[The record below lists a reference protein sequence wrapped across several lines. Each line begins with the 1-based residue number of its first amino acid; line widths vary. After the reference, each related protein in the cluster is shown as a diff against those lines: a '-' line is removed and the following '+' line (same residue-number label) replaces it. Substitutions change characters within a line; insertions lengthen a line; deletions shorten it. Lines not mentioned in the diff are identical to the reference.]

1 MSTNTENSKRGRP
14 SVNVSWPEGAFT
26 AQEIHNSLD
35 RKISRVSVH
44 AKINNAINK
53 GELEVC
59 GKVKPKTGRP
69 SVVHRTTPAR
79 HSDE

>member
-1 MSTNTENSKRGRP
+1 MNTSNNQSKRGRP
-14 SVNVSWPEGAFT
+14 SVNVSWPEAPFT

-44 AKINNAINK
+44 AKINNAVAG

-69 SVVHRTTPAR
+69 SVVYRKPT
-79 HSDE
+79 SEF

>member
-1 MSTNTENSKRGRP
+1 MSMNVENSKRGRP
-14 SVNVSWPEGAFT
+14 SVNVSWPEAPFT
-26 AQEIHNSLD
+26 AQEIHRALD
-35 RKISRVSVH
+35 KKISRVSVH

-69 SVVHRTTPAR
+69 SVVYRKPATT
-79 HSDE
+79 DF

>member
-1 MSTNTENSKRGRP
+1 MNTTDGSTKRGRP
-14 SVNVSWPEGAFT
+14 SVAVSWPEAPFT

-35 RKISRVSVH
+35 KKISRVSVH
-44 AKINNAINK
+44 AKINNAIDK

-69 SVVHRTTPAR
+69 SVVYRKPV
-79 HSDE
+79 SEC